1 MDKINTKIFMDLLEQ
16 EEILF
21 NPSGINEMETFSE
34 NGIDSL
40 DLFAVLLKIE
50 DALGV
55 KVPDEDLNEIETPKA
70 LFDYI
75 NSK

>member
-21 NPSGINEMETFSE
+21 NPSGINETETFSE

-55 KVPDEDLNEIETPKA
+55 KVPDEDLNDIETPKA